1 MLLKKILFIFSF
13 ISCMLFNVKMVA
25 QESNY
30 DLIKKELTNEQKKLL
45 QKEQELLKSNRIM
58 ISNEDNVEDKEN
70 YSGGYVLDPE
80 PGLYKNIG
88 VFDDVEIFFDKDV
101 NIIFGRNATGKT
113 TIIRSL
119 AKAFGFFGSTL
130 GHFLKHGKDRGK
142 IKIRVSK
149 ERNLVI
155 QYKLS
160 GGDVEVRE
168 HIKSMLLDEPAD
180 LLDQRNKREF
190 IEWVKERFNCQ
201 IIIATHDKNMVD
213 IGDKVISQN

>member
-1 MLLKKILFIFSF
+1 MPSF
-13 ISCMLFNVKMVA
+13 DVSAEINW
-25 QESNY
+25 QN
-30 DLIKKELTNEQKKLL
+30 
-45 QKEQELLKSNRIM
+45 
-58 ISNEDNVEDKEN
+58 
-70 YSGGYVLDPE
+70 LDDAINQTLRE
-80 PGLYKNIG
+80 VQTRFDFKNIKT
-88 VFDDVEIFFDKDV
+88 EIKL
-101 NIIFGRNATGKT
+101 NQ
-113 TIIRSL
+113 
-119 AKAFGFFGSTL
+119 
-130 GHFLKHGKDRGK
+130 
-142 IKIRVSK
+142 K